1 MSAIRDKVRNTLLKQ
16 LGLDGNT
23 TSEDFEAR
31 VDEITERY
39 EASQRRTAEVLEQP
53 RPVQA
58 PQSVENVRAGDA
70 AARDHYGASTALI
83 GERGAVQ
90 NDLADTARQSRLRAQ
105 SGLINAQTAAT
116 KDLVGGSLMDVGA
129 QDHAATQGL
138 LDSNIGY
145 RDRTRDAVLQRYDR
159 SVEMA
164 QQQNTMNFLKDLAL
178 TGYMIFG
185 E

>member
-1 MSAIRDKVRNTLLKQ
+1 MSAIRDKVRATLLKQ
-16 LGLDGNT
+16 FGLDGAT

-31 VDEITERY
+31 VDEITKRY
-39 EASQRRTAEVLEQP
+39 EETQRRTAEVLEQP

-58 PQSVENVRAGDA
+58 QQSVQNVRAGDT
-70 AARDHYGASTALI
+70 AAREHYGASTPLI

-105 SGLINAQTAAT
+105 TGLINAQTAAT
-116 KDLVGGSLMDVGA
+116 KDLVGGSLMEVGA

-159 SVEMA
+159 SLDLA
-164 QQQNTMNFLKDLAL
+164 QRQGTFDFLKDLAL

-185 E
+185 D